1 MIIKINSREF
11 LPEKE
16 YHEIF
21 LINIHSSKILGL
33 LYNHLQNLEIEI
45 VEEFFSLKKEF
56 ISVIWNKKKIKSNY
70 FRIFVINNHNCKFL
84 INWNSMKYLY
94 IRELFEKFERK

>member
-1 MIIKINSREF
+1 MQRYYIGYLIVKSYNWIGCVICLIIKMNSREF
-11 LPEKE
+11 LSEKE
-16 YHEIF
+16 CHEIF

-56 ISVIWNKKKIKSNY
+56 ISVI
-70 FRIFVINNHNCKFL
+70 
-84 INWNSMKYLY
+84 
-94 IRELFEKFERK
+94 